1 MYSAHDALPRSF
13 LVVFYMLRFS
23 LHAITRKL
31 FTMSTNTFFT
41 VSDIAKAKI
50 TGKTTQTVR
59 RDLKK
64 RQASTQ
70 VNNRAICVELSELLR
85 IYEPHE
91 LDFTALRGEGND
103 NTQTESRQAV
113 VTKNIADE
121 NNNKNDSATKI
132 QVLEEKLNS
141 TDKQIVMLENQV
153 TRERE
158 IVEDLKDALQRSQET
173 QSKTTLLL
181 THYTQQG
188 ENEISNVVKTLEA
201 RLAAQQHVVSENNAL
216 RKILTVFKTG
226 SIAFI
231 ILGLLGVGLY
241 SQNVLAFFK

>member
-1 MYSAHDALPRSF
+1 M
-13 LVVFYMLRFS
+13 
-23 LHAITRKL
+23 
-31 FTMSTNTFFT
+31 
-41 VSDIAKAKI
+41 
-50 TGKTTQTVR
+50 R

-91 LDFTALRGEGND
+91 LDFTVLSGEDND
-103 NTQTESRQAV
+103 NAQTERRQAV
-113 VTKNIADE
+113 VTKNISSE
-121 NNNKNDSATKI
+121 NNSATKI

-141 TDKQIVMLENQV
+141 TDKQIVMLESQV

-158 IVEDLKDALQRSQET
+158 IVEDLKDALQKSQEN

-188 ENEISNVVKTLEA
+188 ENERSNVVKSLEE
-201 RLAAQQHVVSENNAL
+201 RITAQQHVINENNSL
-216 RKILTVFKTG
+216 RKVLTVFRVG
-226 SIAFI
+226 SVT
-231 ILGLLGVGLY
+231 LGVLALLGVALY
-241 SQNVLAFFK
+241 SQNILVFFK